1 MPNAEARF
9 QQLASSR
16 WGELEWNGMRRA
28 LPTTGINAD
37 GVKSQLCADKLQ
49 TKVGLE
55 VAVASSA
62 GKTN

>member
-1 MPNAEARF
+1 MLRHDFNNLPAAG
-9 QQLASSR
+9 
-16 WGELEWNGMRRA
+16 GEGVEWNGMRRA

-62 GKTN
+62 DKTN

>member
-1 MPNAEARF
+1 MLRHDFNNLPA
-9 QQLASSR
+9 AS
-16 WGELEWNGMRRA
+16 GGGVEWNGMRRA